1 MWASK
6 NYNISYIAGL
16 LLAMQTAFKLSILT
30 FIIIFSHLKIG
41 HAVELTPFS
50 VRNLSPTALVHGL
63 AIAESSKVLPPGD
76 KMGQFSFD
84 LVNNATSDQS
94 LNETIVL
101 DGETYIVTLSIRY
114 GLSERIQVGLDL
126 PYIHHSEGFLDS
138 FISDWHDFFG
148 LPNGDRNKLPN
159 DQLNYSYKDEKDRVN
174 VNNEDGGLGD
184 LRANLI
190 YELFSRKKVS
200 YAIQFSI
207 KAPTGNAEKLTGSEA
222 WDTSLALM
230 TQYEDN
236 LYSGSYSVWAGIAGN
251 YLGNGEVL
259 DDRVNNLVANGWL
272 GGGWSPYHW
281 LGLKIQLDSHSSLY
295 DSSLK
300 ELGDPAL
307 IMTLGGSLAL
317 TKKTILDLAFSEDLN
332 VEVSPDIAFHLSLK
346 HTF

>member
-1 MWASK
+1 
-6 NYNISYIAGL
+6 
-16 LLAMQTAFKLSILT
+16 MQTVFKISSLT
-30 FIIIFSHLKIG
+30 FIFIFCLLKIG
-41 HAVELTPFS
+41 YAVELTPFS

-63 AIAESSKVLPPGD
+63 AIAESSKVLSPGE

-84 LVNNATSDQS
+84 LVNNATSNQS
-94 LNETIVL
+94 LNETIIL
-101 DGETYIVTLSIRY
+101 DGETYIGTLSIRY
-114 GLSERIQVGLDL
+114 GLSERIQVGLFF
-126 PYIHHSEGFLDS
+126 PYIHHSGGFLDS

-148 LPNGDRNKLPN
+148 LPNGDRNKLPD
-159 DQLNYSYKDEKDRVN
+159 DQLNYSYKDEKEGFN
-174 VNNEDGGLGD
+174 VNSGDGGFGD
-184 LRANLI
+184 FRANLV
-190 YELFSRKKVS
+190 YELFSGKKAS

-230 TQYEDN
+230 TQYEDS
-236 LYSGSYSVWAGIAGN
+236 LSSGSYSVWAGIAGN
-251 YLGNGEVL
+251 YLGNGKVL
-259 DDRVNNLVANGWL
+259 EDRINNMVANGWL

-295 DSSLK
+295 DSDLK
-300 ELGDPAL
+300 ELGDPSL

-317 TKKTILDLAFSEDLN
+317 TEKTILDLAFSEDLN

>member
-1 MWASK
+1 
-6 NYNISYIAGL
+6 
-16 LLAMQTAFKLSILT
+16 MQTAFKISGLT
-30 FIIIFSHLKIG
+30 FIIIFCLLKIG

-63 AIAESSKVLPPGD
+63 AIAESSKVLSPGE

-84 LVNNATSDQS
+84 LVNNATSNQS
-94 LNETIVL
+94 LNETIIL
-101 DGETYIVTLSIRY
+101 DGETYIGTLSIRY
-114 GLSERIQVGLDL
+114 GLSEQIQVGIDI
-126 PYIHHSEGFLDS
+126 PYIQHANGFLDS

-148 LPNGDRNKLPN
+148 LPNGDRDRFPD
-159 DQLNYSYKDEKDRVN
+159 DQLNYFGKDGKEGFKVN
-174 VNNEDGGLGD
+174 SEDGGFGD
-184 LRANLI
+184 LRANLV
-190 YELFSRKKVS
+190 YELFSGKSAS

-230 TQYEDN
+230 TQYEDS
-236 LYSGSYSVWAGIAGN
+236 LSSGSYSVWAGIAGN

-259 DDRVNNLVANGWL
+259 EDRVNHWVTNGWL

-281 LGLKIQLDSHSSLY
+281 LGLKIQFDSHSSLY
-295 DSSLK
+295 DSNLK

-317 TKKTILDLAFSEDLN
+317 TEKTILDLAFSEDLN